1 MRINKRNT
9 FLLIIMLLIYIF
21 PLQSYDD
28 PEQKFGIFLS
38 ETGELVLSEEHIEAC
53 NAETHEIELNQR
65 GIEKWNS
72 YMTYESIPKLAETL
86 YNKDFVVRM
95 DDDDV
100 YVGKFWSMVSSS
112 IPDCITITESLMKL
126 DDMHNTIQI
135 RLDFGSQSANDKDP
149 RNDPK
154 ILIFF
159 RERGLLK

>member
-86 YNKDFVVRM
+86 YNKDFVVRI
-95 DDDDV
+95 DDEDV
-100 YVGKFWSMVSSS
+100 YMGKFWSMVSSA

-135 RLDFGSQSANDKDP
+135 RLDFGPQSANDKDP
-149 RNDPK
+149 RNNPK
-154 ILIFF
+154 IRIFF

>member
-38 ETGELVLSEEHIEAC
+38 ETGELVLSEEHIEAY

-86 YNKDFVVRM
+86 YNKDFVVRI
-95 DDDDV
+95 DDEDV
-100 YVGKFWSMVSSS
+100 YMGKFWSMVSSA

-135 RLDFGSQSANDKDP
+135 RLDFGPQSANDKDP
-149 RNDPK
+149 RNNPK
-154 ILIFF
+154 IRIFF

>member
-38 ETGELVLSEEHIEAC
+38 ETGELVLSEEHIEAY

-86 YNKDFVVRM
+86 YNKDFVVRI
-95 DDDDV
+95 DDEDV
-100 YVGKFWSMVSSS
+100 YMGKFWSTVSSA

-126 DDMHNTIQI
+126 DEMHNTIQI
-135 RLDFGSQSANDKDP
+135 RLDFGSQSDSDKDP
-149 RNDPK
+149 RNNPK
-154 ILIFF
+154 ILLFF
-159 RERGLLK
+159 REQGLLK